1 MIVKANN
8 KNIDDAVSLISKGN
22 IIVYPT
28 DTLYGFGVD
37 ATNNIAIIKLNK
49 LKKRIQPLSI
59 IIDEIISIKDYAIIN
74 TKIINYLKN
83 ILPGPFTILLKKK
96 KSIMKLIL
104 SEILKID

>member
-8 KNIDDAVSLISKGN
+8 NNIDGAISLISKGN

-37 ATNNIAIIKLNK
+37 ATNNIAITKLNK
-49 LKKRIQPLSI
+49 LKKRTQPLSI

-74 TKIINYLKN
+74 TKKNKLSKKYSSRSLYYTFKKEKINF
-83 ILPGPFTILLKKK
+83 I
-96 KSIMKLIL
+96 
-104 SEILKID
+104 